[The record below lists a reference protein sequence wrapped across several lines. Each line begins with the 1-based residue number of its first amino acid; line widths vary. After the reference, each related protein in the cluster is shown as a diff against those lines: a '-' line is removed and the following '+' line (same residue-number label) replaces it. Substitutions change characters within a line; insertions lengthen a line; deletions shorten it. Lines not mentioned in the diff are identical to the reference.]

1 MEKELFHH
9 IRLERTANGI
19 LRIVWPERDHKS
31 IDFTLYLGPTPDT
44 LNPLSRSDL
53 VENGRHVEMKNL
65 DPEQR
70 YYAEMVSKG
79 IGSGVFG
86 ERRVACEGTF
96 NFRDLGGYLTA
107 DGRKIK
113 WGKVFR
119 SDGFSG
125 LSEKGLRQLEK
136 TGTRHIIDLRTAD
149 EVKSSPDKVP
159 VDSSISYDHF
169 PVKHGEFNFN
179 HAMERLKQGDAE
191 WLSEAYMVKGYIN
204 SLENY
209 GPIWGKAL
217 KTIAGE
223 NGRPAVYHCTG
234 GKDRTGTLSALL
246 LLSLG
251 VPAHTIIAD
260 HQLSNVF
267 IADML
272 PFVFERVKSYGLD
285 PTQVEPYFTAPVKG
299 ISALL
304 SHIEMNYGDIKN
316 YLAAQC
322 GVTAEVVET
331 LQRDLL
337 LT

>member
-1 MEKELFHH
+1 MESELFHH
-9 IRLERTANGI
+9 ICLERSIAGN
-19 LRIVWPERDHKS
+19 LRIVWPDKNPGAMDYTVYIGITPH
-31 IDFTLYLGPTPDT
+31 TLI
-44 LNPLSRSDL
+44 PLSRSDV
-53 VENGRHVEMKNL
+53 VEDDLHVEVKNL

-70 YYAEMVSKG
+70 YYVEIVSKG

-96 NFRDLGGYLTA
+96 NCRDLGGYLTV

-113 WGKVFR
+113 WGAVFR

-136 TGTRHIIDLRTAD
+136 TGIRHIIDLRTAD

-159 VDSSISYDHF
+159 GDSSVIYDHY
-169 PVKHGEFNFN
+169 PVKHGEFNFI
-179 HAMERLKQGDAE
+179 HAMERLKQGDAD

-204 SLENY
+204 SLEHY
-209 GPIWGKAL
+209 GPMWGKAL
-217 KTIAGE
+217 KSIAAE
-223 NGRPAVYHCTG
+223 NGRPVVYHCMG

-251 VPAHTIIAD
+251 VPAETIITD

-285 PTQVEPYFTAPVKG
+285 PAQVEPYFIAPIKG
-299 ISALL
+299 ISILL
-304 SHIEMNYGDIKN
+304 SHIEMNYGNVEN
-316 YLAAQC
+316 YLATRC
-322 GVTAEVVET
+322 GVTADVVEA
-331 LQRDLL
+331 LRKDLL